1 MNAVIFKLILWIIS
15 MLYSNMSLKKF
26 FSKRFTTLVARDLLP
41 VTFFHMAVV
50 IKKRDFYHLLKAFK
64 IKLIH
69 LSRRRCSVVT

>member
-50 IKKRDFYHLLKAFK
+50 IKKEIF
-64 IKLIH
+64 II
-69 LSRRRCSVVT
+69 C